1 MKTSSKKRITN
12 RCTEKKVL
20 FLFLFSFQPIHV
32 ISIVWQPR
40 FRNSRQNRQNTGARI
55 QSFIVPFE
63 CGHIGMNGFWTF
75 GSTFQIFFHT
85 LIFPPVKLMN
95 VWGTS
100 MKSELGSKQN
110 CFVHCFEFAS
120 EVIIAVTPFIAIF
133 TCRPVAA
140 AQWRMEEKRH
150 VKVSTYGCIF
160 GNFNYHT
167 QSIFLAFFG
176 LSFNAC
182 TYACK
187 AWMQGSSHCNYKVPI
202 RQAPGGQSRF
212 SNQYFLS
219 SELLL
224 RVKEYT
230 MWTTKRALSGYL
242 LPLYNFHIWELF
254 LYEFS
259 TISNLINSCHSWP
272 SSSVGW
278 TDLI

>member
-1 MKTSSKKRITN
+1 MCEGQTWNQTWGRTKTASYIALSSQVKRS
-12 RCTEKKVL
+12 V
-20 FLFLFSFQPIHV
+20 Q
-32 ISIVWQPR
+32 W
-40 FRNSRQNRQNTGARI
+40 
-55 QSFIVPFE
+55 
-63 CGHIGMNGFWTF
+63 
-75 GSTFQIFFHT
+75 
-85 LIFPPVKLMN
+85 PP
-95 VWGTS
+95 G
-100 MKSELGSKQN
+100 G
-110 CFVHCFEFAS
+110 
-120 EVIIAVTPFIAIF
+120 VTPFIAIF
-133 TCRPVAA
+133 TCCPVAA
-140 AQWRMEEKRH
+140 AQWQMEEKRH

-160 GNFNYHT
+160 GNFNYPT

-230 MWTTKRALSGYL
+230 MWTTKRTLSGYL

-254 LYEFS
+254 LYEFGP
-259 TISNLINSCHSWP
+259 ISNLINSCHSWP

-278 TDLI
+278 TDLL

>member
-20 FLFLFSFQPIHV
+20 LLFLFSVQPVHV
-32 ISIVWQPR
+32 ISLVWQPR
-40 FRNSRQNRQNTGARI
+40 FRNSRQNRQNAGARI

-75 GSTFQIFFHT
+75 GSTFQIFFHA

-100 MKSELGSKQN
+100 MKSELSSKQN
-110 CFVHCFEFAS
+110 CLVHCFEFAS
-120 EVIIAVTPFIAIF
+120 EVISAVTPFIAIF
-133 TCRPVAA
+133 TCCPVAA

-160 GNFNYHT
+160 GNFNYPT

-182 TYACK
+182 TYASK

-230 MWTTKRALSGYL
+230 MWTTKRTLSGYI
-242 LPLYNFHIWELF
+242 YCRYITSISES
-254 LYEFS
+254 FS
-259 TISNLINSCHSWP
+259 CMSLAQFQI
-272 SSSVGW
+272 
-278 TDLI
+278 